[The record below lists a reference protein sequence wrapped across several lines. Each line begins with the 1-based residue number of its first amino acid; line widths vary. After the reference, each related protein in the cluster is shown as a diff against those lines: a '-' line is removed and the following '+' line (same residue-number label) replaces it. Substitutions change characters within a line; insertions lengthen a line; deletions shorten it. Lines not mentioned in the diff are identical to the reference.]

1 MKICTGEAC
10 SIAGLLIEQ
19 FLDCKCGILDRALV
33 SQSMRESLLL
43 VFGDC
48 WSLYVR
54 GGRVQCQFA
63 LLCRS
68 AWILKCVY
76 HPLVRQHTRESFRV
90 NKKRACVCV
99 LGSQTGWL
107 SIWWCANLWYL
118 RPASGL
124 SYYERHLVHMLFGL
138 LASATSMWRLS
149 YVGMRCA
156 GDGNCTA
163 Q

>member
-1 MKICTGEAC
+1 MWYIGPGSCLTKYER
-10 SIAGLLIEQ
+10 E
-19 FLDCKCGILDRALV
+19 LV
-33 SQSMRESLLL
+33 ARFWRLL
-43 VFGDC
+43 VFVC
-48 WSLYVR
+48 P
-54 GGRVQCQFA
+54 GRPCAVPVCLALPERLDFEMCVPSSCQA
-63 LLCRS
+63 KHAR
-68 AWILKCVY
+68 K
-76 HPLVRQHTRESFRV
+76 
-90 NKKRACVCV
+90 

-149 YVGMRCA
+149 YIGMRCA